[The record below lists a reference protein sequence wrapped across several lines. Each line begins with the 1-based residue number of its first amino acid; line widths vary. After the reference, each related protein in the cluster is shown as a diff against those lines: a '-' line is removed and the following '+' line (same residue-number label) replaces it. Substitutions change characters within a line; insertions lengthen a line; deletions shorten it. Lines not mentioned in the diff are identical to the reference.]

1 MDLLNRVSMIG
12 NLVADPQVREVGE
25 GKLVADFCLAFDPPG
40 AKRDDSNRSTG
51 EAIFVEV
58 EVWDRMAENA
68 GQYLSKG
75 SPVLIEGR
83 LKMDRWEDKETG
95 KNRSKLK
102 VAGDRMRFMP
112 YGENRGGKEGGDRE
126 KGDREKSDR
135 NEDRTAQPKR
145 EMAKD

>member
-25 GKLVADFCLAFDPPG
+25 GKLVADFRLALDPPG
-40 AKRDDSNRSTG
+40 AKRNDPDRPAG
-51 EAIFVEV
+51 EAIFVDV

-112 YGENRGGKEGGDRE
+112 FGENRGD
-126 KGDREKSDR
+126 KGSGDR
-135 NEDRTAQPKR
+135 NEDRRTQPER
-145 EMAKD
+145 EVAKG

>member
-112 YGENRGGKEGGDRE
+112 FGENRGDKEGGN
-126 KGDREKSDR
+126 REKSDR
-135 NEDRTAQPKR
+135 NEERRDQPKA
-145 EMAKD
+145 EVAKR